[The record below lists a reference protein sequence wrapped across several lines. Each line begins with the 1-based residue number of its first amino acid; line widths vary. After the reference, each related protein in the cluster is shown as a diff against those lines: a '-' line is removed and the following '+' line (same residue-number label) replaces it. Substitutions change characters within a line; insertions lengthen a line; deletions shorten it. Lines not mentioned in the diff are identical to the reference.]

1 MKTRHG
7 TEAPG
12 RVGVWQCASGMGRR
26 QKRDNKQ
33 TGLGGVGKF
42 RVRLVD
48 ARTGPRGFDEKAYDR
63 IVLGNVPNL

>member
-26 QKRDNKQ
+26 QKRSNEQ
-33 TGLGGVGKF
+33 TSLGGVGKI
-42 RVRLVD
+42 RIKLID
-48 ARTGPRGFDEKAYDR
+48 KTGPRGSDEQAHNMV
-63 IVLGNVPNL
+63 ILGHVLNP